1 LEAVGVRDDVTLVL
15 HDWGSALGFD
25 WARRHPGAVRAIAYM
40 EAIVRPFPGWEHW
53 SEKSRGIFQ
62 ALRSA
67 AGKQMLLDENLFVEK
82 ILPMAVLRD
91 LTDAEMAEYRRPFA
105 APGDDRLPTL
115 VWPRQ
120 LPIAGAP
127 ADVVEIC
134 DGYAEWLAA
143 TPGIP
148 KLFFNVEP
156 GAILIGAQR
165 EFCRTWPD
173 ETEVTVAGLHF
184 VQEDSGRGIGRMIA
198 DWLTGIR

>member
-1 LEAVGVRDDVTLVL
+1 MV
-15 HDWGSALGFD
+15 
-25 WARRHPGAVRAIAYM
+25 
-40 EAIVRPFPGWEHW
+40 
-53 SEKSRGIFQ
+53 
-62 ALRSA
+62 
-67 AGKQMLLDENLFVEK
+67 LDENLFVEK

-91 LTDAEMAEYRRPFA
+91 LTDEEMAEYRRPFA

-134 DGYAEWLAA
+134 DDYAEWLAA

-173 ETEVTVAGLHF
+173 QTEVTVAGSHF
-184 VQEDSGRGIGRMIA
+184 VQEDSGSEIGRVIA
-198 DWLTGIR
+198 DWLTRIR